1 MKKILLTCMALFC
14 AAACIDAQQG
24 LSAED
29 DPAVRQYLAEQGMD
43 EDENGQESA
52 YVKKEKIVPAAKRP
66 QPPAADKVQAVTEAN
81 LEHASQKYTDEC
93 TDTFLYGIEDQI
105 SEMLDTLTKEEDPR
119 FMEEAYDLFQKTKS
133 PVVRQKIL
141 AYFTKLKDP
150 CLEDYAVTV
159 INDPYDEKRDT
170 VSACFSYVAAV
181 KTADAIPGAVDLV
194 DKDDE
199 QYFDAALNCL
209 GEIGT
214 DDEAVFLSE
223 YIERDDLTKS
233 QKQSL
238 VRVLGKLKAVATYEK
253 VAELAEDE
261 NQDSFVRMYAA
272 EAIGAMKVPEAEEV
286 LLDLFESRDA
296 NLRASVVKGMKN
308 FDDQAAVQLLIEAL
322 RDSQYKVR
330 LEAVTAVDELDI
342 KDAVPY
348 LVYRCK
354 DNGEQQQVKDK
365 CYDVIAKL
373 NTAEGNEY
381 LVGLIT
387 GKKTGDTTKGKV
399 AASLLK
405 YNYAGSQ
412 EIVALAG
419 ETLKNDIQKK
429 LRYTLGK
436 EFAKYGRPE
445 YAGVCAEF
453 IASKDVM
460 TQGTGLDIYAKG
472 RYAEVTAA
480 VQALADSE
488 ADGKKKSRNVNVR
501 KAKRILGI
509 DPDAAEDADN

>member
-1 MKKILLTCMALFC
+1 MKKIVLFC
-14 AAACIDAQQG
+14 VAALCAGACIYAQDD
-24 LSAED
+24 SAEL
-29 DPAVRQYLAEQGMD
+29 DPAVRQYLASQQDGE
-43 EDENGQESA
+43 EEPESA
-52 YVKKEKIVPAAKRP
+52 YVKKEKTVPAAKRP
-66 QPPAADKVQAVTEAN
+66 QAAAPDKVQAVADAN
-81 LEHASQKYTDEC
+81 IEHASEKYINEC

-105 SEMLDTLTKEEDPR
+105 SDMLETLTKEEDPR
-119 FMEEAYDLFQKTKS
+119 FMDEAYDLFQKTKS

-150 CLEDYAVTV
+150 CLEDYAVSV
-159 INDPYDEKRDT
+159 INAPYDEKRDT
-170 VSACFSYVAAV
+170 VTACFAYVSAV
-181 KTADAIPGAVDLV
+181 KTADAIAGAVDLV
-194 DKDDE
+194 DKDDD

-223 YIERDDLTKS
+223 YIDRDDLTKA
-233 QKQSL
+233 QRQSL
-238 VRVLGKLKAVATYEK
+238 VRVLGKLKAVSTYEK

-272 EAIGAMKVPEAEEV
+272 EAIGAMGVPEAEE
-286 LLDLFESRDA
+286 LLVELFESRDA
-296 NLRASVVKGMKN
+296 NLRASVVKGIKH
-308 FDDQAAVQLLIEAL
+308 FEDQTAVQLLIEAL

-330 LEAVTAVDELDI
+330 LEAVGAVDELDI
-342 KDAVPY
+342 KDSVPY

-354 DNGEQQQVKDK
+354 DRSEQQQVKDK

-373 NTAEGNEY
+373 NTDEGNEY

-387 GKKTGDTTKGKV
+387 DKKTGDTTKGKV
-399 AASLLK
+399 AAALLK
-405 YNYAGSQ
+405 YNYAGAQ
-412 EIVALAG
+412 EIVSLAS

-429 LRYTLGK
+429 LRYALGK

-445 YAGVCAEF
+445 YAAVCAEF

-480 VQALADSE
+480 VQALADSGS
-488 ADGKKKSRNVNVR
+488 DPKKAKNVNVR
-501 KAKRILGI
+501 KAQRILGI
-509 DPDAAEDADN
+509 DPDAQEPES